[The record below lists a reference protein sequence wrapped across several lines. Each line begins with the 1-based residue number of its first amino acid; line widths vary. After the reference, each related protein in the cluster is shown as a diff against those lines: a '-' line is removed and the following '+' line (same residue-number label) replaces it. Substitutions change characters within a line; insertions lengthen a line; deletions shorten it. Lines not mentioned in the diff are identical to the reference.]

1 MGTPEHGTRGAG
13 DRQSMPSRVYGR
25 REQVSSEL
33 RRPNPQ
39 PATGAASLRQRAS
52 FFPGSVEHGTTGPRD
67 QRATETLE
75 HGSNAAAQQRS
86 ERAMCQLNRTPSTGV
101 AAATIG
107 AATARLPSHSRPR
120 HRRVAGFDDH
130 DAGAS

>member
-1 MGTPEHGTRGAG
+1 MGSTARKTAGACRHEFTV
-13 DRQSMPSRVYGR
+13 DANRFLPNCDDQIRSQRPALHRF
-25 REQVSSEL
+25 VSAHL
-33 RRPNPQ
+33 
-39 PATGAASLRQRAS
+39 S
-52 FFPGSVEHGTTGPRD
+52 FRDPWSTGPRD

-75 HGSNAAAQQRS
+75 HGSNAATQQRS
-86 ERAMCQLNRTPSTGV
+86 ERAMYQLNRTPSTGV